1 MWRWLP
7 SVLCNKSLGCF
18 SERRLFFLQLIGIV
32 FGIHVA
38 VFMMYGIV
46 GWIQNGHDRY
56 KISLTQSG
64 ATYVLMPLQKKV
76 DQKNRK
82 INSDETRALKK
93 SNVIDHETYQRK
105 KNARKKSTTT
115 VVEKKAATKNK
126 VPAKSLTQS
135 KKQQASIKMQA
146 STMQTSK
153 MQATAKQTK
162 SKKTKIKKS
171 VTKIQDEVKL
181 PEIVQP
187 KEVVAEQAAAV
198 VPIQAAVV
206 EPVAAQSIDVADEVE
221 TDALLDDFD
230 EDNVIF
236 VGYEELDQSM
246 IGSKIQHEIQQNW
259 TPPVGMKKDI
269 SCEIRVKVGSD
280 GEAIETKV
288 SKSSGVFVYDSCAK
302 KTLQKIEYPKEVWNK
317 TITILLGSS

>member
-7 SVLCNKSLGCF
+7 SVLCNKSLGCL

-32 FGIHVA
+32 FGIHFAIFVL
-38 VFMMYGIV
+38 YGLV
-46 GWIQNGHDRY
+46 GWVQSGHDRY

-82 INSDETRALKK
+82 INIDEARAFKK
-93 SNVIDHETYQRK
+93 SNVIDHETYKRK
-105 KNARKKSTTT
+105 KNARKKSKSAII
-115 VVEKKAATKNK
+115 EKKSVAKNKSATKTM
-126 VPAKSLTQS
+126 AQQ
-135 KKQQASIKMQA
+135 KKQQASVMVQ
-146 STMQTSK
+146 SSK
-153 MQATAKQTK
+153 MQISKKQTAK
-162 SKKTKIKKS
+162 SKKSKINKS
-171 VTKIQDEVKL
+171 VTKIQDEVKQ
-181 PEIVQP
+181 PEIEQP
-187 KEVVAEQAAAV
+187 KESSVEQVAAV
-198 VPIQAAVV
+198 VPVQTASVIEPEVV
-206 EPVAAQSIDVADEVE
+206 ESIDVADIVE
-221 TDALLDDFD
+221 TEAVMDDFD

-259 TPPVGMKKDI
+259 TPPVGMRKDI
-269 SCEIRVKVGSD
+269 VCEVRVKIGSD
-280 GEAIETKV
+280 GEAVETKV
-288 SKSSGVFVYDSCAK
+288 NKSSGVFVYDSCAK